1 MDFSMM
7 LEGFSSILHPSVL
20 ILVFLGVAGGIM
32 VGSLPGLTA
41 TMGIALLI
49 PFTFGLEIHQSM
61 AMLLGIFSGAIYG
74 GSISAILI
82 RTPGTP
88 AAAATLLDGY
98 PMTMRGEA
106 GRALSMSAFAS
117 FVGGFTGAL
126 IMTFLSPQIS
136 KLALEFSPAEYFAL
150 ALFGLSI
157 IISVSGGSIIKGL
170 ISGFFGLIIAT
181 MGLDPISGFPRF
193 TFGIIDLFEGP
204 TFIPTLIGLFALSEV
219 FKGVETIATQK
230 KIDNKISQIFPTFKD
245 IKASWKAIL
254 KSSIMGTFIGSIPG
268 AGSDIAAFVGY
279 SEAKRTSKHPEKFGT
294 GVIEGVAAAEASNN
308 ACTGGAMIP
317 LLSLGVPGDAVTA
330 VLLGAF
336 VMQGLK
342 PGPLL
347 YRDHMDV
354 VYSVFA
360 AMMVANVAM
369 FFVGSFGVKFFA
381 KVITINRNILLPV
394 IFVLSLVGAFSMRNS
409 AFDLWVAIIFGVI
422 GYFLQ
427 RYKFPVSPILLSLIL
442 GPMAES
448 NLRRALLISEGSW
461 SIFITR
467 PISAALLV
475 LAVLSIISAL
485 IRQRKIDRKVQAQE
499 TQQEEDGD
507 DLDPAV

>member
-1 MDFSMM
+1 MRID
-7 LEGFSSILHPSVL
+7 LLIQGFTNILQLKVL
-20 ILVFLGVAGGIM
+20 LMVFLGVTGGIM

-41 TMGIALLI
+41 TMGVALLV
-49 PFTFGLEIHQSM
+49 PFTFGLPINQSM

-98 PMTMRGEA
+98 PLSQNGEA
-106 GRALSMSAFAS
+106 GRALSMSVFSS
-117 FVGGFTGAL
+117 FIGGFTGAL

-136 KLALEFSPAEYFAL
+136 KVALKFSAPEYFAL
-150 ALFGLSI
+150 AIFGLSI
-157 IISVSGGSIIKGL
+157 IISVSGNSIIKG
-170 ISGFFGLIIAT
+170 IMAGIFGLIIST
-181 MGLDPISGFPRF
+181 IGLDPMSGYPRF
-193 TFGIIDLFEGP
+193 TFGSMDLFEGP
-204 TFIPTLIGLFALSEV
+204 AFIPTLIGLFALSEI
-219 FKGVETIATQK
+219 FKGVENIISSKKVESKITQLL
-230 KIDNKISQIFPTFKD
+230 PTLAD
-245 IKASWKAIL
+245 IKKTWKAIL

-279 SEAKRTSKHPEKFGT
+279 SEAKRTSKYPEKFGT
-294 GVIEGVAAAEASNN
+294 GVIEGVAAAEAANN

-336 VMQGLK
+336 IIQGLR

-360 AMMVANVAM
+360 AMMVANIVM
-369 FFVGSFGVKFFA
+369 FIVGSIGVRFFS
-381 KVITINRNILLPV
+381 KIISLDRNILIPI
-394 IFVLSLVGAFSMRNS
+394 IFLLSIVGSYSMRNS
-409 AFDLWVAIIFGVI
+409 LFDVWVAVFFGIV
-422 GYFLQ
+422 GYFMQ
-427 RYKFPVSPILLSLIL
+427 RYDFPASPILLALIL

-448 NLRRALLISEGSW
+448 NLRRALVVSKGDIS
-461 SIFITR
+461 ILVTR
-467 PISAALLV
+467 PISAVLLI
-475 LAVLSIISAL
+475 LAAISIVSSFVKQKRMEKKL
-485 IRQRKIDRKVQAQE
+485 RQEGLAE
-499 TQQEEDGD
+499 
-507 DLDPAV
+507 